1 MNQAQKEKREQQ
13 LAIKAEKIKA
23 YASDVVRQSETRVL
37 IDNRPYDLVTNY
49 RDGFEIEK
57 LTERFSQIL
66 TKYDYIVGDWGYD
79 QLRLRGFYKTEN
91 KKAYRSQCIDTLEDY
106 LYEYCNFGCSYF
118 VLHNL
123 EIQKPEPISNPKE
136 RKKTVKP
143 IKKRRKPAAQAHTA
157 EKKYQIKNKKPKVQL
172 NKPKPVKSKK
182 SVSKPVVKPVPKR
195 TKKHEFVIRQKD
207 KS

>member
-1 MNQAQKEKREQQ
+1 M
-13 LAIKAEKIKA
+13 
-23 YASDVVRQSETRVL
+23 T
-37 IDNRPYDLVTNY
+37 
-49 RDGFEIEK
+49 G
-57 LTERFSQIL
+57 RFSQIL

-123 EIQKPEPISNPKE
+123 EVQKPEPISNPKE
-136 RKKTVKP
+136 RKKTIKP
-143 IKKRRKPAAQAHTA
+143 IGKRRKPVAKAHTA
-157 EKKYQIKNKKPKVQL
+157 EKKYQIKSKRVKAPL
-172 NKPKPVKSKK
+172 NKSKPVKAQKN
-182 SVSKPVVKPVPKR
+182 VAKPTTPKPKQ